1 MRAPVIAVIALA
13 AFAAAVS
20 GRAPQ
25 QTASSGQVFRASTDA
40 VTVDVAVRSGGTPI
54 EGLKAADFE
63 LLDNGVPQRIES
75 LDSTD
80 ATTLPVDVTILVDTS
95 DEVADEADGIN
106 KQVARIAAMLRPID
120 RLRVWALNPW
130 IEELRPLTAIG
141 AAPAL
146 PTAAPG
152 GLVAVNDAIAA
163 ALMAPV
169 APDAR
174 HLVIA
179 ITNGIDTESVLRL
192 DALKAIAE
200 KSNATLHIAQ
210 VDVTEFIKLT
220 TFEGGSGYVLWRTS
234 AEKLREV
241 ACDQSRRCQPTH
253 SFFQPHYTPAPGEN
267 RFDPLAAIADGT
279 GGKLHTLGL
288 FVEHNAA
295 DVFANAFKDYQQN
308 YVLRYVP
315 QNVPRAGWHTIS
327 VRIPAHSGY
336 TIHARRGYSM
346 DDAATSAAPATA
358 ATEAPA
364 PQTAA
369 IATKIVQAYERGDYA
384 TVEAIAQ
391 DSADLENAIRDLRA
405 LGNLWPQTPHREAVL
420 ALDLAAAAFANPRDE
435 AAQDAGPWLGDEYRW
450 LRSPL
455 GPGAFEH
462 DWLAAELALLEGLR
476 DPEVARPLLD
486 IVLKRFPGDAQ
497 FQLADAILAEQSW
510 IAAGSPVEGLTAV
523 LQKYDGVAAPSKTPA
538 LAFEARLRAAWV
550 LHLASRD
557 AEALAKLDTIADTGA
572 DADARYLH
580 LLFRGRILLALGR
593 ARDAADAGRA
603 VVLMRPNAKSA
614 HELLEQA
621 LLAAGDANAANG
633 DTLAA
638 PAVDDAADP
647 WSGYDRGSYRGFPA
661 LLDQLRA
668 GVR

>member
-1 MRAPVIAVIALA
+1 MKAPRIAVIALA
-13 AFAAAVS
+13 ACAAAVS
-20 GRAPQ
+20 ARAPQ
-25 QTASSGQVFRASTDA
+25 QPASSGQVFRASTDA
-40 VTVDVAVRSGGTPI
+40 VTVDVAVRSGGTAI

-75 LDSTD
+75 LESTD
-80 ATTLPVDVTILVDTS
+80 ATTLPVDVTLLVDTG

-130 IEELRPLTAIG
+130 IEELRPLTPIG
-141 AAPAL
+141 AAPTL
-146 PTAAPG
+146 PAAAPG
-152 GLVAVNDAIAA
+152 GLAAVNDAIAA

-174 HLVIA
+174 HLAIA
-179 ITNGIDTESVLRL
+179 ITNGVDTESVLRL

-200 KSNATLHIAQ
+200 RSNATLHIAQ

-241 ACDQSRRCQPTH
+241 ACEQSRRCQPTH
-253 SFFQPHYTPAPGEN
+253 GFFEPHYTPAPGEN

-315 QNVPRAGWHTIS
+315 QRVPRTGWHTLS
-327 VRIPAHSGY
+327 VRIPDHSGY

-346 DDAATSAAPATA
+346 DDGATSGPAAAATDAAAPETPVVR
-358 ATEAPA
+358 T
-364 PQTAA
+364 
-369 IATKIVQAYERGDYA
+369 ILQAYERGDYA
-384 TVEAIAQ
+384 AVEAIAQ
-391 DSADLENAIRDLRA
+391 DPADLENAIRDLRA

-420 ALDLAAAAFANPRDE
+420 ALDLAAAAFANPHDE

-462 DWLAAELALLEGLR
+462 DWLVAELALLEGLR
-476 DPEVARPLLD
+476 DPEVARPLQA

-510 IAAGSPVEGLTAV
+510 IAAGSPADGLTAV
-523 LQKYDGVAAPSKTPA
+523 LQKYDDVAASSKTPA

-557 AEALAKLDTIADTGA
+557 ADALARLDTIADPGA
-572 DADARYLH
+572 DADARYLR
-580 LLFRGRILLALGR
+580 LLFRGRVLLALGR

-603 VVLMRPNAKSA
+603 LVLMRSNAKSA

-621 LLAAGDANAANG
+621 QLSAGDANAAKA

-638 PAVDDAADP
+638 PAFDDAADP
-647 WSGYDRGSYRGFPA
+647 WSGYEQGRYRDFPA
-661 LLDQLRA
+661 LLDRLRA